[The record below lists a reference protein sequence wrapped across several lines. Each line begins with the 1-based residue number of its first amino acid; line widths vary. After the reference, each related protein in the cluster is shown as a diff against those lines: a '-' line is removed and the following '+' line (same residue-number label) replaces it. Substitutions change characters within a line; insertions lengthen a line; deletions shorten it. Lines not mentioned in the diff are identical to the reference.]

1 MRKFLCAV
9 HVSINAVV
17 QFIFQIFLPM
27 LIFGQALIWNI
38 ASKLKWVRKAIYLFY
53 FDKHRCAA
61 TPSPRWPAEGV
72 KTLTSSVKEAASL
85 KEPVPWSRPPDC
97 LGSFKYI
104 IQSLSWRPTHTWS
117 GVLPKRFLIQPQSK
131 LNYFSI
137 KGKLCRREIIVLNK
151 KDWLEATRKFITL
164 CRIML
169 NYVLFRKNERKYRK

>member
-9 HVSINAVV
+9 HVLINAMV

-38 ASKLKWVRKAIYLFY
+38 ASKLKWVTQVILFY
-53 FDKHRCAA
+53 HPRCAA
-61 TPSPRWPAEGV
+61 TPSPHWHAEGL
-72 KTLTSSVKEAASL
+72 KMLISSVKETASL

-104 IQSLSWRPTHTWS
+104 IQSLLWRPTHTWS

-137 KGKLCRREIIVLNK
+137 KGKLCRRETIVLNN